1 MSETREP
8 WTGTPRTVV
17 NYNTWVA
24 FRKYFAK
31 LVFNKKQTIAVSF
44 DLKFGENPYF
54 K

>member
-1 MSETREP
+1 MSEMKEP
-8 WTGTPRTVV
+8 WTETLRAIV

-24 FRKYFAK
+24 FRKYFSK
-31 LVFNKKQTIAVSF
+31 LAFNKKRIIAISF